1 MDKQNKTILIAA
13 GGTGGHIMPAVSL
26 AESLRTLD
34 PAFHIE
40 FVHGV
45 SSLEKDIYSSL
56 SFPTHIL
63 SVGRL
68 RKNISQ
74 KERVQTLI
82 SLPFVLLKALKILI
96 AVKPTLVIGTGGAVS
111 GPILLAGILLR
122 KKTVL
127 FEPNAVPGLS
137 NRWIAP
143 FVDEIFLVFEEAKKY
158 FMSKGKTKYKKVSFP
173 VRQSFVRQVRSEALS
188 SPPRQGGLR
197 VLILGGSQ
205 GSSLI
210 NTIVSELISSLAE
223 KELKSLFSFVHQTGQ
238 KEFEHYKKL
247 YAQFNQSHPISSS
260 SSHDQHQYIQVFPFL
275 HEIHKFYQWSN
286 VVVGRAGAGFLAE
299 LSMAQRAGI
308 LIPLK
313 NSADQHQLK
322 NAKRLEKSA
331 IVIEEKDLNKESL
344 QEILIQLEQNPAQVK
359 DLAHRL
365 HKLKLGAPA
374 EELTDYLIKTYFGA
388 LCSP

>member
-40 FVHGV
+40 FVHGT
-45 SSLEKDIYSSL
+45 SSLEKDIYNSL

-137 NRWIAP
+137 NRWMAP
-143 FVDEIFLVFEEAKKY
+143 FVHEIFLVFEEAKKY
-158 FMSKGKTKYKKVSFP
+158 FMSKGKTKYKTVSFP
-173 VRQSFVRQVRSEALS
+173 VRQSFVRQARSEALS

-210 NTIVSELISSLAE
+210 NKTVNELISSLAD

-260 SSHDQHQYIQVFPFL
+260 HDQRQYIQAFPFL
-275 HEIHKFYQWSN
+275 HEIHKFYKWSD

-308 LIPLK
+308 LVPLK

-322 NAKRLEKSA
+322 NAKLLEKSGSA

-374 EELTDYLIKTYFGA
+374 EELTDYLIKTYFE
-388 LCSP
+388 